1 MFFQK
6 KGLSELIAELSEL
19 MRKHALGEIEYERN
33 GARIRVAQIPSAQAA
48 ASAPAAAPVAREHA
62 APAAAP
68 APENMANA
76 VKSPMVGVV
85 YMSPEPGAKHFVAEG
100 QQVKAGDVLCLIE
113 AMKTFNQVKSDRA
126 GVVKKILVSHN
137 ESVEFGQPL
146 FVVE

>member
-33 GARIRVAQIPSAQAA
+33 GARIRVASTPSTPAG
-48 ASAPAAAPVAREHA
+48 AAAPDACENA
-62 APAAAP
+62 AQAAP
-68 APENMANA
+68 APENVANA